1 VHLRVDNPTALYRM
15 GLVQYPSSSA
25 EKRRSAMFTN
35 RRELILGT
43 AAMAAVTCMP
53 RVAVAQAATGPF
65 RLDPLPYPTNAFE
78 PYIDAKTME
87 IHHDR
92 HHQAYVT
99 NLI

>member
-1 VHLRVDNPTALYRM
+1 M
-15 GLVQYPSSSA
+15 GLVRHASSSA

-43 AAMAAVTCMP
+43 AATAAVTCMP

-78 PYIDAKTME
+78 PYIALM
-87 IHHDR
+87 R
-92 HHQAYVT
+92 F
-99 NLI
+99 